1 MASKGDL
8 LIYQGDDYRAT
19 VTLSNQDGSPVDLTG
34 FTAQAQIREDV
45 ADVAPDVL
53 VEIGTTLGTSA
64 VELSIPNAQTKL
76 LNGTYRWDLQLTSAD
91 GFITTVLAG
100 KVTATAEVTRSA
112 AA

>member
-8 LIYQGDDYRAT
+8 LIYQGDDYLAT
-19 VTLSNQDGSPVDLTG
+19 VTVANQDGSPVDLTG

-45 ADVAPDVL
+45 ADNAPEVV
-53 VEIGTTLGTSA
+53 VEIAATVGTST
-64 VELSIPNAQTKL
+64 VELSIPNAETKL
-76 LNGTYRWDLQLTSAD
+76 LNGAYRWDLQLTSAD

-100 KVTATAEVTRSA
+100 KVTVTAEVTRSA